1 MFVSPV
7 GDIPKISMHV
17 KERALL
23 NRLLETFPFTPT
35 VEQVRLLKELARFTL
50 FSDRFE
56 LFLLKGYA
64 GTGKTTVI
72 SNLVN
77 NLSSAGFSSVLLAPT
92 GRAAKVISR
101 YSNRPAHTI
110 HRKIY
115 FATRNPDGSVKLV
128 LWRELVA
135 QIGAG
140 AHFWP
145 IMTMMVV
152 KTYILLTVF

>member
-7 GDIPKISMHV
+7 GDITKISMHV

-35 VEQVRLLKELARFTL
+35 VEQVRLLKELARFTV

-56 LFLLKGYA
+56 LFLLNGYA

-77 NLSSAGFSSVLLAPT
+77 NLSSAGYSSVLLAPT

-101 YSNRPAHTI
+101 YYNSH
-110 HRKIY
+110 
-115 FATRNPDGSVKLV
+115 
-128 LWRELVA
+128 
-135 QIGAG
+135 
-140 AHFWP
+140 
-145 IMTMMVV
+145 
-152 KTYILLTVF
+152 